1 MIMETAQTVIDVFV
15 VAGLVLYAMV
25 VCSLWGK

>member
-1 MIMETAQTVIDVFV
+1 MIMETVQTVIDVFV

-25 VCSLWGK
+25 LCSLWRK

>member
-25 VCSLWGK
+25 LCSLWGK